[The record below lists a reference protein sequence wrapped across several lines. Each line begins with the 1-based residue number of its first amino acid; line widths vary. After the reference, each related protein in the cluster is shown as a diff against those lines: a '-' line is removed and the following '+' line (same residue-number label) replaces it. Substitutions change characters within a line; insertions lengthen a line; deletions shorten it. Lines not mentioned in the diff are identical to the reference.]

1 MEYVCLDLEG
11 VLVPEIWAE
20 VAKFTGEEKFN
31 LTTQDIKNYSELM
44 DMRMGL
50 IEEMNISIRDI
61 YSIVDKIE
69 PFQGAREFID
79 WARDNFQVTI
89 VSDSFYQLAWPL
101 IRKLGT
107 PSIICHHLEI
117 EREKFK
123 DYSLR
128 QPENKKRV
136 VQALKALKYR
146 VFAAGDSYND
156 IQMLTEADLGLFFQ
170 APRHIRDEYSDINGV
185 ENYTELK
192 KVFSEASEFVKE
204 SKVSL

>member
-20 VAKFTGEEKFN
+20 VAKFTGQEKFN
-31 LTTQDIKNYSELM
+31 LTTQDVKDYSELL
-44 DMRMGL
+44 DLRVGL
-50 IEEMNISIRDI
+50 VEELNISIKDI
-61 YSIVDKIE
+61 HSVVDKIE

-101 IRKLGT
+101 IKKLGT

-117 EREKFK
+117 EGEKLTG
-123 DYSLR
+123 YSLR
-128 QPENKKRV
+128 QPQNKKRV
-136 VQALKALKYR
+136 VEAFKALNYR

-156 IQMLTEADLGLFFQ
+156 IQMLTEADLGVFFQ
-170 APRHIRDEYSDINGV
+170 APKHIRDEYSNISGV
-185 ENYTELK
+185 ENHTELK
-192 KVFSEASEFVKE
+192 KVFSEASEFVK
-204 SKVSL
+204 VS

>member
-20 VAKFTGEEKFN
+20 VAKFTGQEKFN
-31 LTTQDIKNYSELM
+31 LTTQDVKDYSELM
-44 DMRMGL
+44 DMRLGL
-50 IEEMNISIRDI
+50 VDEMNISIKDI
-61 YSIVDKIE
+61 QSVVDKIE

-101 IRKLGT
+101 ISKLET

-117 EREKFK
+117 EGDKLKGYR
-123 DYSLR
+123 LR
-128 QPENKKRV
+128 QLDNKKKV
-136 VQALKALKYR
+136 VQSLKSLKYR

-156 IQMLTEADLGLFFQ
+156 IQMLSEADLGIFFR
-170 APRHIRDEYSDINGV
+170 APKHIREEYSDIKGV
-185 ENYTELK
+185 DSHQELK
-192 KVFSEASEFVKE
+192 NIFSSASSFIKN
-204 SKVSL
+204 

>member
-20 VAKFTGEEKFN
+20 VAKFTGQEKFN
-31 LTTQDIKNYSELM
+31 LTTQDVKDYSELM
-44 DMRMGL
+44 DMRMDL
-50 IEEMNISIRDI
+50 VEEMDISIKDI
-61 YSIVDKIE
+61 YSVVDKIE

-101 IRKLGT
+101 IKKLGR

-117 EREKFK
+117 EGEKLK
-123 DYSLR
+123 GYSLR
-128 QPENKKRV
+128 QPQNKKRV
-136 VQALKALKYR
+136 VEAFKALNYR

-156 IQMLTEADLGLFFQ
+156 IQMLTEADLGVFFQ
-170 APRHIRDEYSDINGV
+170 APKHIRDEYSNISGV
-185 ENYTELK
+185 ENHTELK
-192 KVFSEASEFVKE
+192 KVFSEASEFVK
-204 SKVSL
+204 VS

>member
-20 VAKFTGEEKFN
+20 VAKFTGQEKFN
-31 LTTQDIKNYSELM
+31 LTTQDVKDYSELM

-50 IEEMNISIRDI
+50 VDEMNISIKDI
-61 YSIVDKIE
+61 QSVVDKIE

-101 IRKLGT
+101 IKKLGT

-117 EREKFK
+117 DGGKLK
-123 DYSLR
+123 GYSLR
-128 QPENKKRV
+128 QPENKKKV
-136 VQALKALKYR
+136 VQAIKALNYR

-156 IQMLTEADLGLFFQ
+156 VQMLAEADLGVFFQ
-170 APRHIRDEYSDINGV
+170 APKHIRDEYSSINGV
-185 ENYTELK
+185 ENHTELK
-192 KVFSEASEFVKE
+192 KVFSEASEFVK
-204 SKVSL
+204 VS

>member
-11 VLVPEIWAE
+11 VLVPEIWSE
-20 VAKFTGEEKFN
+20 VAKFTGETKFN
-31 LTTQDIKNYSELM
+31 LTTQEVKDYSELM
-44 DMRMGL
+44 DMRLGL
-50 IEEMNISIRDI
+50 IKEMNISIKDI
-61 YSIVDKIE
+61 RTVVDKME
-69 PFQGAREFID
+69 PFPGAREFID
-79 WARDNFQVTI
+79 WVRDNFQVTI

-117 EREKFK
+117 KEGKLK
-123 DYSLR
+123 GYSLR

-156 IQMLTEADLGLFFQ
+156 IQMLTEADLGLFFR
-170 APRHIRDEYSDINGV
+170 APKHIRDEYSYINGV
-185 ENYTELK
+185 ENHAELK
-192 KVFSEASEFVKE
+192 EVFSEASDFIKE
-204 SKVSL
+204 G

>member
-11 VLVPEIWAE
+11 VLVPEIWTE
-20 VAKFTGEEKFN
+20 VAKFTGQEKFN
-31 LTTQDIKNYSELM
+31 LTTQDVKDYSELM

-50 IEEMNISIRDI
+50 VEEMNISIKDI
-61 YSIVDKIE
+61 QSVVDKIE
-69 PFQGAREFID
+69 PFKGAREFID

-117 EREKFK
+117 EGEKLK
-123 DYSLR
+123 GYSLR

-136 VQALKALKYR
+136 VQAFKALNYR

-156 IQMLTEADLGLFFQ
+156 IQMLTEADLGVFFQ
-170 APRHIRDEYSDINGV
+170 APKHIRDEYGDINGV
-185 ENYTELK
+185 ENHTELK
-192 KVFSEASEFVKE
+192 KVFSEASDFVK
-204 SKVSL
+204 VS

>member
-11 VLVPEIWAE
+11 VLVREIWAE

-31 LTTQDIKNYSELM
+31 LTTQDIKNYSKLM

-61 YSIVDKIE
+61 HSVVDKIE

-117 EREKFK
+117 EGEKLK
-123 DYSLR
+123 GYSLR

-170 APRHIRDEYSDINGV
+170 APKHIRDEYANINGV
-185 ENYTELK
+185 ENHAELK
-192 KVFSEASEFVKE
+192 EVFLEASEFVKE
-204 SKVSL
+204 S